1 MRAPTFE
8 FSFDLQRDEQAIKDA
23 EQIASSTSQLN
34 LSAKGTSLSS
44 TNLAKTQKITFSKV
58 QLQQFFEE
66 LEKIQI
72 KLDEITA

>member
-1 MRAPTFE
+1 VNFT
-8 FSFDLQRDEQAIKDA
+8 
-23 EQIASSTSQLN
+23 
-34 LSAKGTSLSS
+34 
-44 TNLAKTQKITFSKV
+44 KV